1 MQSNLNMNIN
11 NDLAKLLLRI
21 TCAGLLLFHGLF
33 KIYGDFQ
40 HIKDMVRAAGLPEFI
55 AYGNF
60 IGELIAPLFVVVGFK
75 TRIAALLI
83 AINMLA
89 SILIAHTD
97 IVLKL
102 NDYGAWMIELNV
114 FYMMTAIVI
123 YFLGAGKYS
132 LSRCIGKW
140 E

>member
-1 MQSNLNMNIN
+1 MNRN
-11 NDLAKLLLRI
+11 QDLAKLLLRI
-21 TCAGLLLFHGLF
+21 TCAGLLLFHGTY

-40 HIKDMVRAAGLPEFI
+40 HIKDIVRAAGLPEFI

-60 IGELIAPLFVVVGFK
+60 IGEFLAPLFVMVGYK

-83 AINMLA
+83 AVNMLA

-97 IVLKL
+97 IVFKL

-114 FYMMTAIVI
+114 FYTMTAIVI
-123 YFLGAGKYS
+123 FFLGAGKYS
-132 LSRCIGKW
+132 ISKGIGKW
-140 E
+140 Q

>member
-1 MQSNLNMNIN
+1 MNRN
-11 NDLAKLLLRI
+11 EDLAKLLLRI
-21 TCAGLLLFHGLF
+21 TCAGLLLFHGTY

-60 IGELIAPLFVVVGFK
+60 IGEFLAPLFVIAGYK

-97 IVLKL
+97 IVFKL
-102 NDYGAWMIELNV
+102 NNFGAWMIELNV

-123 YFLGAGKYS
+123 FFLGAGKYS
-132 LSRCIGKW
+132 ISKGNGKW
-140 E
+140 D